1 MTLIGVRIVMEEK
14 REKEGMTA
22 VFPQTLVTERKQIH
36 EELEP
41 LSSETPRVELNKR
54 TYLYNNINHNWLPDQ
69 CFY

>member
-22 VFPQTLVTERKQIH
+22 VFPQTPVTERKQIH

-41 LSSETPRVELNKR
+41 LSSETSRIDLNKQKII
-54 TYLYNNINHNWLPDQ
+54 YNILYI
-69 CFY
+69 YI